1 MAINGPN
8 INIEQ
13 GGIGGGSTINLGEKI
28 SIDIN
33 NILYF
38 KDIIPSYKESDC
50 VDQTNIER
58 LKELLLS

>member
-8 INIEQ
+8 ISIEQ
-13 GGIGGGSTINLGEKI
+13 GGIGGGSTINLE
-28 SIDIN
+28 N

-50 VDQTNIER
+50 VDQTNTER